1 MLEVCAELCD
11 FQGGCGWIT
20 QAALLKTAHWA
31 VFMLSSATAPQLF
44 ESIRPALRRFLQ
56 NRKSSTRFGY
66 WTSWWARVDYASR
79 AAKNSPLGCFC
90 AVFCDSAAAV
100 RIPPPS
106 PEKIS
111 AKQKIQYP
119 VRILDFLVGAG
130 GFEPPKLK
138 AADLQSVPIGHSGT
152 RPYTVFCSRGLPV
165 YITTR
170 ERVCQLLFTA
180 FSGKSGCWTAW
191 FSRGDGRS
199 GGSSWRG
206 GGHAGR

>member
-1 MLEVCAELCD
+1 MN
-11 FQGGCGWIT
+11 
-20 QAALLKTAHWA
+20 KTAGKEYSLSRESPRNCESDAYTKENRQCISTLA
-31 VFMLSSATAPQLF
+31 VFS
-44 ESIRPALRRFLQ
+44 
-56 NRKSSTRFGY
+56 
-66 WTSWWARVDYASR
+66 WARVDYASR
-79 AAKNSPLGCFC
+79 AAKNSPLGCFF
-90 AVFCDSAAAV
+90 AVFCDSSAAV
-100 RIPPPS
+100 RIHPPS

-152 RPYTVFCSRGLPV
+152 RPYTVFCNRRLPV

-180 FSGKSGCWTAW
+180 FSGKSGCWTA
-191 FSRGDGRS
+191 
-199 GGSSWRG
+199 
-206 GGHAGR
+206 